1 MRNKHPQFGEDTHTL
16 SQVDDKGRNEVRQ
29 RPGQEARLAPPCS
42 NLMSLGSKCT
52 VLKNMLVT
60 LFGLFGAPVVI
71 RRLGNYAPLATP
83 SVRP

>member
-1 MRNKHPQFGEDTHTL
+1 
-16 SQVDDKGRNEVRQ
+16 
-29 RPGQEARLAPPCS
+29 
-42 NLMSLGSKCT
+42 MSLGSKCT